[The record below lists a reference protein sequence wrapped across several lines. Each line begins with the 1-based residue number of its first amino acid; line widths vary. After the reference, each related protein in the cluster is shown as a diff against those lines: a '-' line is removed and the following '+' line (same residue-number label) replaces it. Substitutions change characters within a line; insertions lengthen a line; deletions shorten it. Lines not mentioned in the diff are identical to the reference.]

1 MVRFPPTR
9 LRPVPDTRRLP
20 TVRFPPTRLRLVPGA
35 RRLRQAQIP
44 PTLLRQARPRL
55 VPVLND
61 HPTEQ
66 EQFPAVLLLAVRV
79 GLPVAVNS
87 PQDLRKTHY

>member
-1 MVRFPPTR
+1 MQCRADTGRLPMVRF
-9 LRPVPDTRRLP
+9 
-20 TVRFPPTRLRLVPGA
+20 
-35 RRLRQAQIP
+35 P

-66 EQFPAVLLLAVRV
+66 EQFPAVLRLAVRV